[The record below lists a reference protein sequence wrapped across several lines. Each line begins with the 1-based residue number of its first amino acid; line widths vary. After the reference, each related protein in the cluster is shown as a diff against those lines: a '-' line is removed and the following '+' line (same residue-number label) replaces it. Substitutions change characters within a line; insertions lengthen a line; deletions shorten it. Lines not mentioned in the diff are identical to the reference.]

1 MYAKT
6 ELGTSACPLRYL
18 YRSTGDDLPVN
29 RRSEDTFMVRMLTF
43 LPGKTLNEL
52 TVVPDNI
59 FEEMGENLARV
70 HTAFQV
76 QYIH

>member
-6 ELGTSACPLRYL
+6 ELGSLHVLGKYF
-18 YRSTGDDLPVN
+18 YRSTGDNLPVN

-43 LPGKTLNEL
+43 LPGKTLKEL